1 MTFVPETVGTI
12 TTAFGPK
19 NYGNLQEVA
28 SGSLVAGTW
37 WDGGDLSQ
45 TLTSASLVKRH
56 AHPAKGSMPV
66 VVQPDTYAVTTSQTG
81 ANGSNVSYDISPTL
95 DQATPPAVGPIAFDA
110 PLAVHQNQRG
120 EVRMSP
126 VAWGLNQGGGKPGQG
141 NPVIAFTAKDAGVD
155 AGVVSPTLR
164 GGNHV
169 DGNANGG
176 VPPAVA
182 FDAWDYRDSV
192 PGEVADPLRGG
203 GRVAVASETV
213 VRRLTPLECERLQGL
228 PDGHTAVPFRGRAV
242 AADGNRY
249 RAIGNGWAVP
259 VVRWLF
265 ARLDRVHVGCQ
276 ADG

>member
-28 SGSLVAGTW
+28 SGSLVAGAW
-37 WDGGDLSQ
+37 WDGGDVSSTLDASTLSHRQ
-45 TLTSASLVKRH
+45 T
-56 AHPAKGSMPV
+56 MPERGRLAA
-66 VVQPDTYAVTTSQTG
+66 VVQAGPMPFDLAQITSVASRSTVEPG
-81 ANGSNVSYDISPTL
+81 A
-95 DQATPPAVGPIAFDA
+95 PASTIAKA
-110 PLAVHQNQRG
+110 SAMHVVHAVHQNQRG

-126 VAWGLNQGGGKPGQG
+126 VAWGLNQGGGKPNQG
-141 NPVIAFTAKDAGVD
+141 NPVIAFTSKDAGGD
-155 AGVVSPTLR
+155 AGEVAPTMR

-169 DGNANGG
+169 DGNENGG
-176 VPPAVA
+176 VSPAVV
-182 FDAWDYRDSV
+182 FDAWDNRDSV
-192 PGEVADPLRGG
+192 PGDTTDPVRGS
-203 GRVAVASETV
+203 GRPAVASETV

>member
-95 DQATPPAVGPIAFDA
+95 DQATPPAVGPIAF
-110 PLAVHQNQRG
+110 
-120 EVRMSP
+120 
-126 VAWGLNQGGGKPGQG
+126 
-141 NPVIAFTAKDAGVD
+141 TAKDAGGD

-176 VPPAVA
+176 VSPPVA

-192 PGEVADPLRGG
+192 PGKVADPLRGG

-213 VRRLTPLECERLQGL
+213 VRQLTPLECERLQGL